1 MQVHITGRH
10 VEVTNG
16 IREHVYDKVERTLL
30 DFPRV
35 EDVRIVLELQKLIH
49 TVEVLVQGKNIHV
62 EGKASSENM
71 YTSID
76 DALSKAERQLRKLSE
91 KIHDHHH
98 HPEAHS

>member
-10 VEVTNG
+10 VEITDG
-16 IREHVYDKVERTLL
+16 IRDHIYAKVERTLI

-35 EDVRIVLELQKLIH
+35 EDVRIVLDLQKLLH
-49 TVEVLVQGKNIHV
+49 SAEVLVQGKNIHV

-76 DALSKAERQLRKLSE
+76 EALEKAERQLRKLRQ
-91 KIHDHHH
+91 KIQDQHHH
-98 HPEAHS
+98 AEK